1 MLSELNQNKLIRLR
15 DHFDTILKEGFGL
28 IEENS
33 DKFDIY
39 QSLFRRY
46 IYCFES
52 VNALLKNFG
61 PNKKHRSHSLAIVL
75 RASLLDY
82 LTTIYLRTFQAEKL
96 AGLEGAENRYNEQIE
111 KLTSEQIRRFLSVSS
126 KDKKTDFYNHQKFCK
141 LTDSLYH
148 NFNHLFDKSKPLN
161 YDHPSKSMKYGR
173 NDDIKPSIIRERL
186 DNYSK
191 NLKRISYLEVFSLY
205 DLFSKYDHFGVA
217 SMTLEYIETDEIC
230 ENIFWSLF
238 HISDGLSFCVDLLK
252 SETGTTSDFQKM
264 FYEIDCMRGTIYTQH
279 LQLSEKYK
287 KKYR

>member
-15 DHFDTILKEGFGL
+15 DHFDTILKEGFKL

-39 QSLFRRY
+39 QSLFKRY

-52 VNALLKNFG
+52 VNTLLKKFG
-61 PNKKHRSHSLAIVL
+61 PNKKHRSHSIAIVL

-82 LTTIYLRTFQAEKL
+82 LTTIYLRTFLAEKL
-96 AGLEGAENRYNEQIE
+96 AGLEGAANRYNEQIE
-111 KLTSEQIRRFLSVSS
+111 KLTSEQIRRFLNVSG
-126 KDKKTDFYNHQKFCK
+126 KEKKTDLYDHQKFCN
-141 LTDSLYH
+141 LTDSLYQ
-148 NFNHLFDKSKPLN
+148 NFKYLFDETKPIN
-161 YDHPSKSMKYGR
+161 CDNPSKSLKYTR
-173 NDDIKPSIIRERL
+173 NDDIKSYIIKDRL

-191 NLKRISYLEVFSLY
+191 NLERINYLEVFSLY

-252 SETGTTSDFQKM
+252 SETGSDSDFEKI
-264 FYEIDCMRGTIYTQH
+264 FHEIDCLRGTVYTKH
-279 LQLSEKYK
+279 LQLGDDYK
-287 KKYR
+287 KKFS

>member
-15 DHFDTILKEGFGL
+15 DHFDTILMEGFQL
-28 IEENS
+28 IEENN

-39 QSLFRRY
+39 QSLFKRY

-52 VNALLKNFG
+52 VNTLLKNFG
-61 PNKKHRSHSLAIVL
+61 PNKKHRAHSIAIVL

-82 LTTIYLRTFQAEKL
+82 LTTIYLRTYLAEKI
-96 AGLEGAENRYNEQIE
+96 AGIEGASDRYNEQIE

-126 KDKKTDFYNHQKFCK
+126 KDKKTELYNHEKFCN
-141 LTDSLYH
+141 LTDSLYQ
-148 NFNHLFDKSKPLN
+148 NFKYLFDDTKPIN
-161 YDHPSKSMKYGR
+161 YDHPSKSLKYKR
-173 NDDIKPSIIRERL
+173 DDDIKSYVIRDRL

-191 NLKRISYLEVFSLY
+191 NLEKINYLEVFSLY

-238 HISDGLSFCVDLLK
+238 HLSDGLSFCVDLLK
-252 SETGTTSDFQKM
+252 TETGSHSDFNKM
-264 FYEIDCMRGTIYTQH
+264 FHEIDCLRGTVYTEA
-279 LQLSEKYK
+279 LELSDSYK
-287 KKYR
+287 RKFS